1 MPHFRG
7 HGMDHCRASTR
18 ENEAWPRGKPRSTLR
33 PHESSMTRPS
43 AAVALPLLAVAAAA
57 VLVLSLMS
65 GSVAIPPREVLDAVL
80 GAHGS
85 FASDVVLGLRLP
97 RAMSALAIGGL
108 LAVTGALLQ
117 ALLRNPLA
125 DPYVLGVSGGASV
138 AALVAIMLGLPA
150 LGVDGAAALG
160 ALATT
165 LIVFALAQGGGAW
178 TPTRLLL
185 TGIVVAAGAGALVS
199 LLLALGDEQRLR
211 GMIFWLLGDL
221 TRSERW
227 QWLLVLLA
235 LVALAG
241 VVIGRHLNVL
251 ARGETLAASLGLPVR
266 RFQMLLFVLSAMLT
280 GCAVSAAGSIGFV
293 GLVTPHLVRLALG
306 SDHRIVLPASALA
319 GGVLLMIA
327 DLVSRVALAP
337 RQLPVGALTALVGVP
352 LFLVLMRRQRG

>member
-1 MPHFRG
+1 MSRISP
-7 HGMDHCRASTR
+7 
-18 ENEAWPRGKPRSTLR
+18 
-33 PHESSMTRPS
+33 
-43 AAVALPLLAVAAAA
+43 AVALAALAAAAVA
-57 VLVLSLMS
+57 VLVLSLMT
-65 GSVAIPPREVLDAVL
+65 GSVAIAPRDVLDALVGGRPTL
-80 GAHGS
+80 AT
-85 FASDVVLGLRLP
+85 DVVVGLRLP

-138 AALVAIMLGLPA
+138 AALIAIMLGLPA

-160 ALATT
+160 ALATS
-165 LIVFALAQGGGAW
+165 LLVFALAQGGGAW

-185 TGIVVAAGAGALVS
+185 TGIVVAAGCGALVS

-227 QWLLVLLA
+227 PWLIVLLVVVAVGGLA
-235 LVALAG
+235 M
-241 VVIGRHLNVL
+241 GRHLNVL
-251 ARGETLAASLGLPVR
+251 ARGETLAASVGLPVR
-266 RFQMLLFVLSAMLT
+266 RFQMLLFVLTAMLT

-352 LFLVLMRRQRG
+352 LFLLLMQRQRS